1 VSELFSELWAS
12 RIETD
17 RRDTFTLLIDFF
29 NCSREQNFFKDA
41 WNTFDFI
48 TVIGSIVDALVIE
61 FGVRKVSKK

>member
-1 VSELFSELWAS
+1 MSELFSELWAS
-12 RIETD
+12 GIGIHRHDI
-17 RRDTFTLLIDFF
+17 FILLIDFL

-61 FGVRKVSKK
+61 FGVRKTSKK